1 MSTYM
6 SSDDNI
12 LETAMKIFLNVLE
25 YTTAATNKAY
35 QYVTSNQKIQ
45 EIGFSLLMTYSSYVE
60 YFKEIFNEIYIEYPV
75 VKFITD
81 ESTYLAKYANS
92 VYNKTSIE
100 PKSSS
105 WISTSILYKFEV
117 KEYGQFMESY
127 YPLDHEIYDNERIIA
142 RKYEEFC
149 DLTVSIFDDTSVV
162 AEDNNDVNELLTIMK
177 TSGQYIT
184 YFVADNKK
192 DKQRHIR
199 LPVETSKVSF
209 LSIEYTH
216 PNMEHS
222 IPLDINNGYMLTNNV
237 LFSPLFVRR
246 MLSFQSTPFV
256 FDMDYVLKIMDSD
269 VNLVELK
276 SNQYIQLNDKG
287 YMVVDRRGAETVV
300 DK

>member
-1 MSTYM
+1 
-6 SSDDNI
+6 
-12 LETAMKIFLNVLE
+12 
-25 YTTAATNKAY
+25 
-35 QYVTSNQKIQ
+35 
-45 EIGFSLLMTYSSYVE
+45 
-60 YFKEIFNEIYIEYPV
+60 
-75 VKFITD
+75 
-81 ESTYLAKYANS
+81 
-92 VYNKTSIE
+92 
-100 PKSSS
+100 
-105 WISTSILYKFEV
+105 
-117 KEYGQFMESY
+117 MESY